1 MKLIKFS
8 NLLFSF
14 SKLYEI
20 FLVKNFK
27 GDNDKMGI
35 FDKVKEA
42 AMNQFIEV
50 IEWLDDSGNT
60 ILYRFPVYQQEIKN
74 GAQLIV
80 RESQTAVFVFEGQVA
95 DVFTPGR
102 YSIDGGN
109 TPILSKLGAWKYG
122 FNSPMKSEVYFVNT
136 KQFTDMKWGTSNPI
150 MLRDA
155 DFGIVRLRA
164 FGAYSMRVA
173 DPAVFIK
180 EVAGT
185 NAHFQ
190 TEDIDEQL
198 KRAIVT
204 EFSDALG
211 EMKIPA
217 LDLAAQYKEV
227 GETIRAK
234 INEDFGTYGLQV
246 TKFYVENI
254 SLPPEVEEAMDRR
267 ASMGALGNVDNYM
280 KFQAA
285 DALRDAAQNEGGGAG
300 LGAGLGAG
308 FAVGNQMV
316 NAFGQQGG
324 GGQSQQPPQ
333 AQTVP
338 CPTCG
343 KPNTAGV
350 KFCADCGGKMEIAKV
365 PCVKCGAELREGA
378 KFCSECGST
387 QEKQKCAGCQAEL
400 APGAKFC
407 AECGAKTEG

>member
-1 MKLIKFS
+1 MSI
-8 NLLFSF
+8 
-14 SKLYEI
+14 I
-20 FLVKNFK
+20 
-27 GDNDKMGI
+27 
-35 FDKVKEA
+35 DKVKEA
-42 AMNQFIEV
+42 ALNQFIEV

-60 ILYRFPVYQQEIKN
+60 LVYRFPVAGQEIKN

-80 RESQTAVFVFEGQVA
+80 RESQNAVFVFEGQVA

-102 YSIDGGN
+102 YTIDGGN

-122 FNSPMKSEVYFVNT
+122 FNSPFKSEVYFVNT

-150 MLRDA
+150 MLRDD

-173 DPAVFIK
+173 DPSQFIK
-180 EVAGT
+180 EIAGT

-204 EFSDALG
+204 EFSDSLG
-211 EMKIPA
+211 ELKIPA
-217 LDLAAQYKEV
+217 LDLAAQYKEI
-227 GETIRAK
+227 GEKIRGM
-234 INEDFGTYGLQV
+234 INEDFKGYGLEV
-246 TKFYVENI
+246 TKFYVENV
-254 SLPPEVEEAMDRR
+254 SLPQEVEAAMDKR
-267 ASMGALGNVDNYM
+267 ASMGALGSVDQYM

-308 FAVGNQMV
+308 FAVGNQMAG
-316 NAFGQQGG
+316 AFGATGHQGG
-324 GGQSQQPPQ
+324 GPGGGGAAP
-333 AQTVP
+333 TVA
-338 CPTCG
+338 CPSCG
-343 KPNTAGV
+343 KQNQPAA
-350 KFCADCGGKMEIAKV
+350 KFCADCGGKMEVAKV

-387 QEKQKCAGCQAEL
+387 QEKAKCANCQYEL

-407 AECGAKTEG
+407 PECGTKTETE

>member
-1 MKLIKFS
+1 M
-8 NLLFSF
+8 SF
-14 SKLYEI
+14 
-20 FLVKNFK
+20 
-27 GDNDKMGI
+27 
-35 FDKVKEA
+35 FDKVKDA

-50 IEWLDDSGNT
+50 IEWLDDSGDT

-80 RESQTAVFVFEGQVA
+80 RESQAAVFVFEGQVA

-102 YSIDGGN
+102 YTVDGGN
-109 TPILSKLGAWKYG
+109 TPVLSKLGAWKFG
-122 FNSPMKSEVYFVNT
+122 FNSPIKAEVYFVNT
-136 KQFTDMKWGTSNPI
+136 KQFTDMKWGTANPI

-164 FGAYSMRVA
+164 FGAYSLRVA
-173 DPAVFIK
+173 DPAMFIK
-180 EVAGT
+180 EIAGT

-198 KRAIVT
+198 KRSIVT

-211 EMKIPA
+211 ELKIPA
-217 LDLAAQYKEV
+217 LDLAAQYKEI

-308 FAVGNQMV
+308 FAVGNQMA
-316 NAFGQQGG
+316 NAFGGTQGGAQQQQGG
-324 GGQSQQPPQ
+324 GGAST
-333 AQTVP
+333 AQTIP

-343 KPNTAGV
+343 KPNAVGV
-350 KFCADCGGKMEIAKV
+350 KFCSDCGGKMEIAKV

-387 QEKQKCAGCQAEL
+387 QEKQKCANCQAEL

-407 AECGAKTEG
+407 PECGTKTEAV

>member
-1 MKLIKFS
+1 MS
-8 NLLFSF
+8 
-14 SKLYEI
+14 
-20 FLVKNFK
+20 
-27 GDNDKMGI
+27 I

-50 IEWLDDSGNT
+50 IEWLDESKDT
-60 ILYRFPVYQQEIKN
+60 ILYRFPVAGQEIKN

-80 RESQTAVFVFEGQVA
+80 RESQAAVFVFEGQAA
-95 DVFTPGR
+95 DVFGPGK
-102 YSIDGGN
+102 YTIDGGN

-122 FNSPMKSEVYFVNT
+122 FNSPFKSEVYFVNT
-136 KQFTDMKWGTSNPI
+136 KQFTDMKWGTANPV

-173 DPAVFIK
+173 DPQTFIK

-190 TEDIDEQL
+190 TEDIDTQL

-211 EMKIPA
+211 ELKIAA
-217 LDLAAQYKEV
+217 LDLAAQYKEI
-227 GETIRAK
+227 GEAIRAK
-234 INEDFGTYGLQV
+234 INEDFRTYGLEV

-254 SLPPEVEEAMDRR
+254 SLPPEVEEAMDKR
-267 ASMGALGNVDNYM
+267 ASMGALGDANRYM
-280 KFQAA
+280 QFQAA

-308 FAVGNQMV
+308 FAVGGQMA
-316 NAFGQQGG
+316 NAFSNVGGQ
-324 GGQSQQPPQ
+324 GQSQ
-333 AQTVP
+333 TNTIP

-343 KPNTAGV
+343 KPNAVGT
-350 KFCADCGGKMEIAKV
+350 KFCGDCGGKMEIAKV
-365 PCVKCGAELREGA
+365 PCGTCGAELREGA
-378 KFCSECGST
+378 KFCSECGAT
-387 QEKQKCAGCQAEL
+387 QEKAKCSNCQAEL
-400 APGAKFC
+400 NADAKFC
-407 AECGAKTEG
+407 PECGTKTETEAV